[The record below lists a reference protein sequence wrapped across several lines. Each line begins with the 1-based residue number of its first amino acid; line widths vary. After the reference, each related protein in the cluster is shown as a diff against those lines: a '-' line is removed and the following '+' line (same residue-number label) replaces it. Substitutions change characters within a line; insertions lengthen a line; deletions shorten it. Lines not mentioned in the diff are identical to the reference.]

1 MRFGQADQ
9 IITKVKHRAC
19 ATFSLKPPSDRA
31 SSVFVETRVR
41 KEIHWKSSELP
52 LSTSAI
58 MARLLSE
65 SPRLEKF
72 KVLSDR
78 NIQSPSMLLPRPPH
92 FGRGIWIVRHR
103 PRYLT
108 PGGQPETTIMQ
119 PPRFHLCRGM
129 SLRAASVRRKD
140 DQQFW
145 DWKWKLQSS
154 NILSSSSLARFCP
167 TQRPRFL
174 LTLLSVCSY
183 LAVYHIFDTPQY

>member
-1 MRFGQADQ
+1 MRDFFAQAS
-9 IITKVKHRAC
+9 IRSRK
-19 ATFSLKPPSDRA
+19 FSLCRNPS
-31 SSVFVETRVR
+31 SEGNPLETQWNSHFQPRPSWHGYYR
-41 KEIHWKSSELP
+41 SLLDSKSSKSCLTETYSLHQC
-52 LSTSAI
+52 SSH
-58 MARLLSE
+58 
-65 SPRLEKF
+65 
-72 KVLSDR
+72 VLH
-78 NIQSPSMLLPRPPH
+78 PH

-183 LAVYHIFDTPQY
+183 VAVYHIFDTPQY